1 MIENWV
7 RTLGE
12 LTVAPL
18 PSSAAR
24 TSYASSYLPLRINS
38 RGESGK
44 KGHINQTKAEK
55 TMLFASEC
63 AMMQGMWL
71 YRSGRPGGK
80 RHDTDPGANE
90 KPRVSQFDMAKP
102 VIQF

>member
-24 TSYASSYLPLRINS
+24 TSYASSYLPLRISS
-38 RGESGK
+38 RGESGRN
-44 KGHINQTKAEK
+44 GHMSQTKAEK
-55 TMLFASEC
+55 TVICMSEC
-63 AMMQGMWL
+63 ATMQGRDL
-71 YRSGRPGGK
+71 
-80 RHDTDPGANE
+80 TDLEG
-90 KPRVSQFDMAKP
+90 
-102 VIQF
+102 